1 VLRVEHVVGLAPE
14 RWLNHAV
21 STGPLLAV
29 PADYAYATLGL
40 GPVRAQAGS
49 GGRLS
54 LSE

>member
-1 VLRVEHVVGLAPE
+1 MGLAPE
-14 RWLNHAV
+14 GWLNHAV
-21 STGPLLAV
+21 STRPLLAV